1 MNLSQLIEAAATA
14 AGGKKLLAAEMQKQ
28 PARVSEWLS
37 GERKP
42 DAHELAFM
50 AARAGLPV
58 LETVAEV
65 EAELDPRY
73 SSIWRAALGKLRA
86 AGVAAGASGAVVLSA
101 ALTGGQMPEKA
112 SASTA
117 YAHDNCGS
125 STAPRYTLPQVR
137 PTPAKPAAV
146 VNRDGRPMF
155 GKSLPHPRNDRSDE
169 TMLVRSLNLEG
180 SR

>member
-86 AGVAAGASGAVVLSA
+86 AGVAAGANGAVVLSA

-125 STAPRYTLPQVR
+125 STAPRYTLSL
-137 PTPAKPAAV
+137 
-146 VNRDGRPMF
+146 VNRVGRILRRLAARLT
-155 GKSLPHPRNDRSDE
+155 GRRDLRRSSVHSSPPI
-169 TMLVRSLNLEG
+169 MAAC
-180 SR
+180 